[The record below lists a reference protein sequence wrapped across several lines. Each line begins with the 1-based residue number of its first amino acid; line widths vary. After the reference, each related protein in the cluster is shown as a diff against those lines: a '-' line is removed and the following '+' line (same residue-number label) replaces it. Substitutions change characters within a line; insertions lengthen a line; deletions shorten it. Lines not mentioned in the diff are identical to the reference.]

1 MVEVVEEMNLDVEV
15 NPTTYDFIKNSN
27 ARKTHLYGSAGS
39 GKSWAIGQHLIINKM
54 FGEHDIRIIVVRKT
68 GPSLTRSAWT
78 LVKDLFKKY
87 NLPYEVNNT
96 TKTITCGSNEM
107 IFLAL
112 DDPLKLKSIE
122 KINYVWA
129 EEADE
134 LYKDDYL
141 QLGLRCR
148 GFNPN
153 NKNQLYFSYNPV
165 FRGFNKYLKDI
176 SLNPPDGTIV
186 QHSTY
191 LDNVFLSEDEIR
203 EIEDLR
209 ESDQTYWTIYGEGRW
224 ATPKN
229 IIYSN
234 WDIIPAEKWPEIR
247 NIGYGLDFGY
257 NAPTALIEIG
267 TRENEAWERE
277 LLYEKKLTN
286 TELIEKLHQ
295 LIPDRRKIIVAD
307 CAQPERIEEI
317 LQAGF
322 NIWPCSKGPSS
333 IKIGIDRVKRFK
345 IHVHSSSANLVEEKQ
360 TYKWKEDYNGDAL
373 DAPVDYNNHLL
384 DAERYY
390 IGEIKF
396 DGVPEFIIIG
406 NYLG

>member
-1 MVEVVEEMNLDVEV
+1 MQSKTAKINIQV
-15 NPTTYDFIKNSN
+15 NPYTYDFVRNAV
-27 ARKTHLYGSAGS
+27 ARKVHLYGSAGS
-39 GKSWAIGQHLIINKM
+39 GKSWSIAQHLIINKM

-87 NLPYEVNNT
+87 NLPYEKNET
-96 TKTITCGSNEM
+96 SKTIYCGTNEI

-122 KINYVWA
+122 KINYIWA

-134 LYKDDYL
+134 LFRDDYM

-153 NKNQLYFSYNPV
+153 GDNQLYFSYNPV

-176 SLNPPDGTIV
+176 SINPPDNTVV

-191 LDNVFLSEDEIR
+191 KNNLFLSQAEIDEI
-203 EIEDLR
+203 ESLR
-209 ESDQTYWTIYGEGRW
+209 STDQTYWTIYGEGKW
-224 ATPKN
+224 ATPRN
-229 IIYSN
+229 LVYSN
-234 WDIIPAEKWPEIR
+234 WDIIPADEWPEIR
-247 NIGYGLDFGY
+247 NIGYGLDFGF
-257 NAPTALIEIG
+257 NAPSALIEVGI
-267 TRENEAWERE
+267 RENETWEKE
-277 LLYEKKLTN
+277 LLYERKLTN
-286 TELIEKLHQ
+286 NDLITKLCE
-295 LIPDRRKIIVAD
+295 LIPDRRRIIVAD
-307 CAQPERIEEI
+307 SAQPERIQEI

-345 IHVHSSSANLVEEKQ
+345 THIHADSKNLIDEKQ
-360 TYKWKEDYNGDAL
+360 TYKWKEDYNGEAL
-373 DAPVDYNNHLL
+373 DAPVDYNNHLM

-390 IGEIKF
+390 IGELKF
-396 DGVPEFIIIG
+396 DGIPEFIV
-406 NYLG
+406 LGTYE